1 MALRVSGQAGGRRTG
16 RQGPPSG
23 AASTARSA
31 DFAARA
37 GAAVHMDEPWPWR
50 GGDRRRGRILT
61 TESGEQQTDVLQR
74 EGPRLGEAACP
85 SPQQQQA
92 AQRDDGKTPQVPS
105 EKQACERRPRAQPPG
120 HCWTRLAGSKGWWP
134 VSQAINRTHT
144 RWQSSRSQESLK
156 RKESR
161 PHTGL

>member
-37 GAAVHMDEPWPWR
+37 
-50 GGDRRRGRILT
+50 GDRRRGRILT